1 MCGNAYLRVCV
12 SACVCKCVRVTEG
25 GAGRKEVTEEH
36 EYSISDAGLVIGM
49 SLPDNRRA
57 TN

>member
-1 MCGNAYLRVCV
+1 M
-12 SACVCKCVRVTEG
+12 TED

-36 EYSISDAGLVIGM
+36 EYSIPDAGLVIGM
-49 SLPDNRRA
+49 SLPDNRRV